1 MDGALF
7 GVPGYRYNGP
17 MFRGIVRSTVLVRI
31 AALIIAVAT
40 AAVACAAQEGSPD
53 DPKPKPRYVDERE
66 RLLATC
72 PADAQGFFAWQQ
84 ELAEQRGLRRP
95 VEDNDLV
102 LDPVAAIAET
112 HLLTLPADQRGGVGI
127 DSVRDRVI
135 VQVTRGEDAVLADLG
150 EKVEDPDAV
159 SVETVRWSG
168 EDLAEF
174 ADRLENIPASRS
186 WGYGSDNGNARI
198 EVDVP
203 GDAGAARRKI
213 SEVIHP
219 CAFKVTGN
227 VPPMRPD

>member
-1 MDGALF
+1 
-7 GVPGYRYNGP
+7 
-17 MFRGIVRSTVLVRI
+17 VLVRI
-31 AALIIAVAT
+31 AALTVAVTT
-40 AAVACAAQEGSPD
+40 AAVACDAQKEGGGAD
-53 DPKPKPRYVDERE
+53 PKPRYAGERE

-72 PADAQGFFAWQQ
+72 PAEAQGFFAWQQ

-95 VEDNDLV
+95 VDENDLV
-102 LDPVAAIAET
+102 LDPVAATAET
-112 HLLTLPADQRGGVGI
+112 HLLTLPADQRGEVGI

-135 VQVTRGEDAVLADLG
+135 VQVTRGEDAVLADLR
-150 EKVEDPDAV
+150 EKVEDPDTV

-186 WGYGSDNGNARI
+186 WGYGLSNGDARI

-203 GDAGAARRKI
+203 GDAGEARRKI